1 MANFIFG
8 DNRLEK
14 VGGEF
19 KRLTVGLQLSCTN
32 GVAPTLAAVSPPPL
46 SAALVDIVTANG
58 AGILV
63 PGITFASL
71 LATGN
76 NPVLGLEIADG
87 LVTSTAVVLGAFGTV
102 TNVSNATTNIQSG
115 APIFWTGASYASAG
129 VGIGL
134 NIQFGLVA
142 TITGM
147 QTTLSGATASTVNCL
162 ITVLYADR

>member
-1 MANFIFG
+1 MANYFFG
-8 DNRLEK
+8 DARLEK
-14 VGGEF
+14 VGGEY

-32 GVAPTLAAVSPPPL
+32 AAAPTLAAVTPAPV
-46 SAALVDIVTANG
+46 SAAVVDIVTANG

-76 NPVLGLEIADG
+76 NPVIGFEVADG
-87 LVTSTAVVLGAFGTV
+87 VVAPTAIILGAFGVV
-102 TNVSNATTNIQSG
+102 TNVSNATTNIQPG
-115 APIFWTGASYASAG
+115 QPIYWTGASYVQAG

-134 NIQFGLVA
+134 NLQFGILA
-142 TITGM
+142 TITGS

-162 ITVLYADR
+162 ITVLYTDR